1 MTGSELLLRI
11 LAIGTGAT
19 LATDLWALGRRHLLG
34 IPALDYALVG
44 RWIGHMRKRR
54 FRHPS
59 IAGAAPVPGE
69 AAIGWAAHYAIG
81 VAFAA
86 ILVAIGG
93 AAWLFRP
100 TLGLALVVGLATS
113 AAPLLVLQPAFG
125 LGIAASRVPR
135 PWHTRLHVLLTHA
148 VFGLGLYAST
158 CLYEMSVGG

>member
-1 MTGSELLLRI
+1 MTVLELLLRTF
-11 LAIGTGAT
+11 AIGTGAT
-19 LATDLWALGRRHLLG
+19 LATDLWALVRRRWLG

-54 FRHPS
+54 FRHAS
-59 IAGAAPVPGE
+59 IAGAAPVPRE

-81 VAFAA
+81 VVFAA
-86 ILVAIGG
+86 LLVPIGG
-93 AAWLFRP
+93 AAWLNRP

-148 VFGLGLYAST
+148 VFGLGLYASAWL
-158 CLYEMSVGG
+158 CELLFDG